1 MTDLMTDF
9 RQASDKRDNILLAAY
24 AKLPEGTTAQRLYD
38 RLVLVVI
45 FERASGI
52 IRQAEI
58 SFATETA
65 QKFLAGLLIGYNL
78 NDGADGLVALIQEV
92 YFGPLK
98 KAVIAAVKAVVA
110 QYEDYQAAH

>member
-1 MTDLMTDF
+1 MTEMTDI
-9 RQASDKRDNILLAAY
+9 AGSEKKKDKILLAAY

-52 IRQAEI
+52 IKQAEI

-65 QKFLAGLLIGYNL
+65 RDFLADLLVGYNL
-78 NDGADGLVALIQEV
+78 NDGAEGLVALIQEV

-98 KAVIAAVKAVVA
+98 KAVISAVKTVVS
-110 QYEDYQAAH
+110 QYDDYWAAH